1 MRYIRRS
8 NFHIP
13 RSKIQSD
20 MADWTD
26 GNFLVGKDL
35 GRLSEKCCALSYITQ
50 YVAISRK
57 VA

>member
-1 MRYIRRS
+1 
-8 NFHIP
+8 
-13 RSKIQSD
+13 